1 MCKEFR
7 EMEEGMCHC
16 QLYVK
21 TRMKVFRD
29 DRSDKVLLIEKG
41 DLDNS
46 IASKLRGHH
55 VSFITGEKGAALFNL
70 AVLNYANPMPPA
82 LYNLKCRAIQERAY
96 VHPGWDYLKY
106 PAVELEVCYSNLTS
120 NKMYNEELDED
131 GYPIL
136 VFVGRCNS
144 L

>member
-1 MCKEFR
+1 MSNQF
-7 EMEEGMCHC
+7 
-16 QLYVK
+16 
-21 TRMKVFRD
+21 T
-29 DRSDKVLLIEKG
+29 
-41 DLDNS
+41 
-46 IASKLRGHH
+46 
-55 VSFITGEKGAALFNL
+55 FITGEKGAALFNL

-106 PAVELEVCYSNLTS
+106 SAVELEVCYSNLTS
-120 NKMYNEELDED
+120 NKMYDEELDED

-136 VFVGRCNS
+136 IFVGRCDS

>member
-1 MCKEFR
+1 MVGITDNKEIK
-7 EMEEGMCHC
+7 EA
-16 QLYVK
+16 
-21 TRMKVFRD
+21 
-29 DRSDKVLLIEKG
+29 VLAGLQRNKEKC
-41 DLDNS
+41 
-46 IASKLRGHH
+46 
-55 VSFITGEKGAALFNL
+55 AALFNL

-82 LYNLKCRAIQERAY
+82 LYNLKYRAIQERAY

>member
-1 MCKEFR
+1 
-7 EMEEGMCHC
+7 
-16 QLYVK
+16 
-21 TRMKVFRD
+21 MKVF
-29 DRSDKVLLIEKG
+29 RSDKVLLIEKG

-46 IASKLRGHH
+46 IASKLR
-55 VSFITGEKGAALFNL
+55 GAALFNL

-106 PAVELEVCYSNLTS
+106 PAVELEVCYLTS

>member
-1 MCKEFR
+1 MSNQF
-7 EMEEGMCHC
+7 
-16 QLYVK
+16 
-21 TRMKVFRD
+21 T
-29 DRSDKVLLIEKG
+29 
-41 DLDNS
+41 
-46 IASKLRGHH
+46 
-55 VSFITGEKGAALFNL
+55 FITGAALFNL

-96 VHPGWDYLKY
+96 VH

>member
-1 MCKEFR
+1 MSYNNLTWETFKDTINKLNAIKE
-7 EMEEGMCHC
+7 
-16 QLYVK
+16 
-21 TRMKVFRD
+21 
-29 DRSDKVLLIEKG
+29 
-41 DLDNS
+41 DNN
-46 IASKLRGHH
+46 
-55 VSFITGEKGAALFNL
+55 FTFMTGEKGAALFNL

-82 LYNLKCRAIQERAY
+82 LYNLKFRAIQERAY

>member
-1 MCKEFR
+1 MGNQF
-7 EMEEGMCHC
+7 
-16 QLYVK
+16 
-21 TRMKVFRD
+21 T
-29 DRSDKVLLIEKG
+29 
-41 DLDNS
+41 
-46 IASKLRGHH
+46 
-55 VSFITGEKGAALFNL
+55 FITGEKGAALFNL

-106 PAVELEVCYSNLTS
+106 PAVELEVNYSNLES
-120 NKMYNEELDED
+120 NKIYDEELDDD